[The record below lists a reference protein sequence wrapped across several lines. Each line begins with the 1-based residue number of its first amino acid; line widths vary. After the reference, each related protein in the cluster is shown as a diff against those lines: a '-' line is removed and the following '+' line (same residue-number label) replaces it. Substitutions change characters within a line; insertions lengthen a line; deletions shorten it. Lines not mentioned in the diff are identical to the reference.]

1 MRSFRA
7 SAMDDASN
15 FWSRWPQKK
24 GTRMTTLNREDF
36 CRLAGLNEEALKTLQ
51 RRGQVPT
58 VPGPCAMGY
67 TPFAALLQ
75 VIANEFA
82 EQGINR
88 TRAAFLAGTG
98 VAGLAERWTDIAES
112 SETLFLGRQDPHV
125 EMFLAIAEGGRGRSA
140 TCGTLAQVSRKFPSP
155 VRLALANVSRAAA
168 LVRVRAA
175 RHKIDLNGFW

>member
-1 MRSFRA
+1 MIL
-7 SAMDDASN
+7 
-15 FWSRWPQKK
+15 
-24 GTRMTTLNREDF
+24 LNRDDY
-36 CRLAGLNEEALKTLQ
+36 CLLAGFDVETLKSLQ

-58 VPGPCAMGY
+58 SPGPAADGRY

-82 EQGINR
+82 EDQGINR
-88 TRAAFLAGTG
+88 TRAAFLAGHG
-98 VAGLAERWTDIAES
+98 HCLADRWTDVAES

-168 LVRVRAA
+168 LVRMRAA
-175 RHKIDLNGFW
+175 RHEINLNGFWEP